1 MAYEFT
7 PWQIRKLGLSRMRL
21 ELLTNDLFYLSSIK
35 RERGLDYPYARS
47 VEMSVRFSF

>member
-1 MAYEFT
+1 LT
-7 PWQIRKLGLSRMRL
+7 RLRL